1 MSSVTFFI
9 PKNCKASG
17 ATSAIVYGTY
27 QHEKYTCLE
36 CTLYFIAPGD
46 TNHRKRWYCSSKDVD
61 KTKSHDDVRRPTKR
75 NDIFKRSWRTRL
87 HDILKCYTIRVFPFL
102 GFFPTTFVTMVIC
115 LVNFPFPLD
124 VVLSVWAIPDSR
136 EMKQNVWKSIEWV
149 FRIIQIGSIER
160 TQNIFHKSLKCTSQ
174 FWNVKNARDVKQR
187 DSFGAKFYLFDASVH
202 EKL

>member
-124 VVLSVWAIPDSR
+124 VVLWTRVWAIRDSMQ
-136 EMKQNVWKSIEWV
+136 MKQNIWKSIERV
-149 FRIIQIGSIER
+149 FRI
-160 TQNIFHKSLKCTSQ
+160 TQSTVSQ
-174 FWNVKNARDVKQR
+174 
-187 DSFGAKFYLFDASVH
+187 
-202 EKL
+202 